1 MRGAATL
8 PARMAQKFPN
18 LRDWVRKKLKEKK
31 LTHILVAKRAQKL
44 GYKLSPAFTGT
55 IVNEMNDSVSVKK
68 LQAFAAGLGE
78 SEDEV
83 FDIARGKQM
92 ADDPK
97 YKASLF
103 ALMHREY
110 SALPK
115 EDQAELDPT
124 INLLRKNISE
134 RLTDRL
140 RDKPN
145 ARN

>member
-1 MRGAATL
+1 MGKAIKL
-8 PARMAQKFPN
+8 QARMAQKLPN

-55 IVNEMNDSVSVKK
+55 IVNEMNDSVSVRK

-83 FDIARGKQM
+83 FDIARGKQV
-92 ADDPK
+92 ADEDK
-97 YKASLF
+97 YKSSIF
-103 ALMHREY
+103 ARMHREY

-115 EDQAELDPT
+115 EDRQELDST
-124 INLLRKNISE
+124 IVLLQKTISE
-134 RLTDRL
+134 RFTDRL
-140 RDKPN
+140 RDK
-145 ARN
+145 A